1 MKNPDVIVVGGG
13 AAGLL
18 ASIRAAMDG
27 HKVLVLEKMQT
38 AGKKMLLT
46 GKGRCN
52 ITNSDSIKDFIT
64 QVFPDGRF
72 LYSAFNQF
80 FNFDI

>member
-38 AGKKMLLT
+38 AGKKCYLQEKVVAILL
-46 GKGRCN
+46 
-52 ITNSDSIKDFIT
+52 IPI
-64 QVFPDGRF
+64 
-72 LYSAFNQF
+72 L
-80 FNFDI
+80 